1 MSADILYF
9 TKSNKNKINFAIE
22 HFICLYNHIL
32 SALKMVSKK
41 RSNITQSLTKFTV
54 SLSLSCKDTV
64 TWVIRHQVPRKTSLS
79 LEENHTILTAQYIRQ
94 WRSSVR
100 IWTQTKIS
108 RKWKWKYCTSNSHIL
123 HENEKESYYNAR
135 ALCKNVPWT
144 TDFLSGGDVL
154 VRSTFFKVA
163 KMCKSKKEV
172 QLVFPVF
179 SGNIL

>member
-1 MSADILYF
+1 
-9 TKSNKNKINFAIE
+9 
-22 HFICLYNHIL
+22 
-32 SALKMVSKK
+32 MVSKK
-41 RSNITQSLTKFTV
+41 HSNIIQSLTKFTT

-64 TWVIRHQVPRKTSLS
+64 TWVIWHQVPHKTSLS

-100 IWTQTKIS
+100 NWTQTKIS
-108 RKWKWKYCTSNSHIL
+108 RKWKYCTSNSHIL

-135 ALCKNVPWT
+135 ALCKNVPWP
-144 TDFLSGGDVL
+144 TDFLSGRDVL

-172 QLVFPVF
+172 QVVFPVF